1 VQGPE
6 PEIVLGPPGTGK
18 TTTLIGIVADELAAG
33 CDPARVGYL
42 SFTRR
47 AAEEAIARGA
57 ARFGLTVDDLPY
69 FRTIHSLCFRVLEL
83 SSNEVLEGRRL
94 QEFASWI
101 GTQVSGRAWTDD
113 GTKQGFSE
121 GDRIL
126 FMMQVARLRGRSLRD
141 TYCDDHDDL
150 KWPAVKK
157 VALGLEQYK
166 RDTGLLD
173 FTDMLELF
181 VRRGQAPPLDV
192 LLVDEAQDLS
202 PLQWLVVE
210 KLAEGCR
217 RYVVGGDDDQAIYA
231 WAGADASQ
239 LINMRGRATVLGQ
252 SWRVPA
258 AVQALAARVI
268 EGAARRRPKTWAP
281 RQAPGRVGR
290 ANCVAEVNWDGE
302 WSDDGVQPVLVL
314 ARNTYVLRDLVEPEL
329 RARGVLFEWGDRRA
343 VDDAVLGAVF
353 TWERLRAG
361 QRATLVQLRGCYNL
375 LRTEHL
381 ARGARS
387 LRGIAEDDEISLA
400 DLRAH
405 HGLLTDEVW
414 YNAMLVP
421 EEDLVMIVRARQRGE
436 KLTARP
442 RVRLSTIHGAK
453 GGEARHVVLMREM
466 AERTHREMEQRP
478 DDERRVWYVG
488 ATRAR
493 EQLTIVD
500 ARERKRSCPWL

>member
-1 VQGPE
+1 MQGPE

-33 CDPARVGYL
+33 CAPNRVGYL

-47 AAEEAIARGA
+47 AAEEAVTRGA
-57 ARFGLTVDDLPY
+57 ARFGLTADDLPY
-69 FRTIHSLCFRVLEL
+69 FRTIHSLCFRELEL
-83 SSNEVLEGRRL
+83 SSSEVLEGRRL
-94 QEFASWI
+94 GEFASWI
-101 GTQVSGRAWTDD
+101 DTRISGRAWTDD
-113 GTKQGFSE
+113 GTAEGFSE

-126 FMMQVARLRGRSLRD
+126 FMIQVARLRGRSLFD
-141 TYCDDHDDL
+141 TWCDNDDGL
-150 KWPAVKK
+150 QWYTVNKISY
-157 VALGLEQYK
+157 GLERYK
-166 RDTGLLD
+166 KDNGLLD

-202 PLQWLVVE
+202 PLQWQVVK
-210 KLAEGCR
+210 KLSEGCR

-239 LINMRGRATVLGQ
+239 LINMRGRVTVLGQ

-268 EGAARRRPKTWAP
+268 EGAALRHPKTWAP
-281 RQAPGRVGR
+281 RQAPGRVGG
-290 ANCVAEVNWDGE
+290 VGSVHEVDWGGE
-302 WSDDGVQPVLVL
+302 WVDDVQPVLVL

-329 RARGVLFEWGDRRA
+329 RARGVLYEWGERRA
-343 VDDAVLGAVF
+343 VDAAVLGAVF

-361 QRATLVQLRGCYNL
+361 QRANLAQVRGCYNL

-381 ARGARS
+381 ASGARS
-387 LRGIAEDDEISLA
+387 LRGIDEDDELSLA
-400 DLRAH
+400 DLTAH
-405 HGLLTDEVW
+405 HGLMTNEVW
-414 YNAMLVP
+414 YDAMRVP
-421 EEDLVMIVRARQRGE
+421 EEDVGMIVAARRRGE
-436 KLTARP
+436 KLTGRP

-453 GGEARHVVLMREM
+453 GGEARHVVLMKEM
-466 AERTHREMEQRP
+466 AERTYREMEIRP